1 MSTIK
6 ATPSDGLCYSPT
18 KDLYWDQAALS
29 KEIDRVFDVCHGCRL
44 CFNLCPS
51 FPSLFDALDA
61 QEGEPDVRKL
71 SDAVRDEVVDGC
83 FQCKLCYVKC
93 PYTPDDGHEFQLD
106 FPRLM
111 LRYTAQKAKR
121 EGVSIRDKFLGNPVA
136 LGKLS
141 SKAAPIVNTM
151 NKARAHRALMEKTL
165 GIHRDK
171 LLPEFA
177 SEPFEKWV
185 KKRASKSGPP
195 GRPATREAVLFHTC
209 YVNYN
214 APEIGKDA
222 VEVLERSGVR
232 VLSPAQTCCGMPAL
246 DGGDIDF
253 ATKQA
258 RKNVE
263 TLKPFV
269 ERGLPV
275 LVVNPTCSYMLKKEY
290 ADIVG
295 DDLVED
301 AKKLAAA
308 TRDLGEYLFEL
319 KREGV
324 LNADFKSSPGEV
336 AYHVPCHLKAQNIG
350 FRSRDALK
358 AIPGVKVRV
367 VDRCCGHDGTWAMKK
382 EHFEDSMKIGKP
394 AFEEMK
400 EGGQM
405 ATDCPL
411 AAVQFEQA
419 TGERP
424 LHPVQILA
432 RAYRENGFAPLTP
445 SEKKEDKES

>member
-1 MSTIK
+1 MTAIK
-6 ATPSDGLCYSPT
+6 AAPTDGLCYSPS
-18 KDLYWDQAALS
+18 KDLYWNAEALR
-29 KEIDRVFDVCHGCRL
+29 KEIDRVFDICHGCRL

-61 QEGEPDVRKL
+61 QGGEADVRKL
-71 SDAVRDEVVDGC
+71 TDAQRDEVVDGC

-111 LRYTAQKAKR
+111 LRYTAQQAKKN
-121 EGVSIRDKFLGNPVA
+121 GVSLRDKFLGNPVA
-136 LGKLS
+136 LGKAA
-141 SKAAPIVNTM
+141 SKAAPIVNAM
-151 NKARAHRALMEKTL
+151 NKARVHRALMEKTL
-165 GIHRDK
+165 GIHREK

-177 SEPFEKWV
+177 SEPFEKWARKRSPAV
-185 KKRASKSGPP
+185 KEPS
-195 GRPATREAVLFHTC
+195 REAVLFHTC

-232 VLSPAQTCCGMPAL
+232 VLTPTQTCCGMPAL
-246 DGGDIDF
+246 DGGDVDF
-253 ATKQA
+253 ARKQA
-258 RKNVE
+258 RRNVE

-269 ERGLPV
+269 DRGLPV
-275 LVVNPTCSYMLKKEY
+275 LVVNPTCSYTLKKEY
-290 ADIVG
+290 VDLVG
-295 DDLVED
+295 DDLAAD
-301 AKKLAAA
+301 ASKLSAA

-319 KREGV
+319 KRAGE
-324 LNADFKSSPGEV
+324 LSADFKSSPGKV

-358 AIPGVKVRV
+358 AIPGLEVRL

-382 EHFEDSMKIGKP
+382 EHFAESMKIGKA
-394 AFEEMK
+394 AFDEMQ

-424 LHPVQILA
+424 LHPVEILA
-432 RAYRENGFAPLTP
+432 RAYRENGFAPLPPQET
-445 SEKKEDKES
+445 KKS

>member
-1 MSTIK
+1 MTSIK
-6 ATPSDGLCYSPT
+6 ATPTDGLCYSPS
-18 KDLYWDQAALS
+18 KELYWDESSLR
-29 KEIDRVFDVCHGCRL
+29 KEIDRAFDICHGCRL

-61 QEGEPDVRKL
+61 QPGEADVRKL
-71 SDAVRDEVVDGC
+71 SEATRDEVVDGC

-111 LRYTAQKAKR
+111 LRYTAQQRKKH
-121 EGVSIRDKFLGNPVA
+121 GVSLRDKFLGNPVA
-136 LGKLS
+136 LGKAA
-141 SKAAPIVNTM
+141 SKAAPIVNSM
-151 NKARAHRALMEKTL
+151 NKARVHRALMEKTL

-177 SEPFEKWV
+177 SQPFEKWAR
-185 KKRASKSGPP
+185 KRNSPAPRA
-195 GRPATREAVLFHTC
+195 GREVVLFHTC

-214 APEIGKDA
+214 APEIGHDT
-222 VEVLERSGVR
+222 VEVLEKSGVR
-232 VLSPAQTCCGMPAL
+232 VLTPTQTCCGMPAL
-246 DGGDIDF
+246 DGGDVDF
-253 ATKQA
+253 ARKQA

-263 TLKPFV
+263 TLRPYV

-275 LVVNPTCSYMLKKEY
+275 IVVNPTCSYTLKKEY
-290 ADIVG
+290 VELVG
-295 DDLVED
+295 DDLAAD
-301 AKKLAAA
+301 AKKLSEA
-308 TRDLGEYLFEL
+308 TRDLGEYLAEL
-319 KREGV
+319 KRAGE
-324 LNADFKSSPGEV
+324 LATDFKSSPGKI

-350 FRSRDALK
+350 FKSRDALK
-358 AIPGVKVRV
+358 AIPGLEVRL

-382 EHFEDSMKIGKP
+382 EHFAESMKIGKP
-394 AFEEMK
+394 AFDEMQ

-432 RAYRENGFAPLTP
+432 RAYRENGFAPLSRGET
-445 SEKKEDKES
+445 KE

>member
-1 MSTIK
+1 MTAIK
-6 ATPSDGLCYSPT
+6 AQPTKGLCYSPS
-18 KDLYWDQAALS
+18 KELYWDETALRG
-29 KEIDRVFDVCHGCRL
+29 EIDRVFDICHGCRL

-61 QEGEPDVRKL
+61 QSGEPDVRKL
-71 SDAVRDEVVDGC
+71 DEAKRDEIVDGC

-93 PYTPDDGHEFQLD
+93 PYTADDGHEFNLD

-111 LRYTAQKAKR
+111 LRYTAQRAKKK
-121 EGVSIRDKFLGNPVA
+121 GVTRRDKFLGNPVA
-136 LGKLS
+136 LGKMA
-141 SKAAPIVNTM
+141 SKVAPIANAM
-151 NKARAHRALMEKTL
+151 NKSRAHRALMEKTL

-171 LLPEFA
+171 LLPEFS
-177 SEPFEKWV
+177 SEPFEKWA
-185 KKRASKSGPP
+185 KRRKPAAKD
-195 GRPATREAVLFHTC
+195 ATREAVLFHTC

-214 APEIGKDA
+214 APEIGHDA

-246 DGGDIDF
+246 DGGDVDF
-253 ATKQA
+253 ARKQA
-258 RKNVE
+258 RRNVE
-263 TLKPFV
+263 LLTPYV
-269 ERGLPV
+269 ERGLPI
-275 LVVNPTCSYMLKKEY
+275 LVVNPTCSYTLKKEY
-290 ADIVG
+290 PDLVG
-295 DDLVED
+295 DDLEEK
-301 AKKLAAA
+301 ARALSAA
-308 TRDLGEYLFEL
+308 TQDLGEYLFAL
-319 KREGV
+319 KREGA
-324 LNADFKSSPGEV
+324 LAGGFKSSPGKI

-358 AIPGVKVRV
+358 AIPGIEVRL

-382 EHFEDSMKIGKP
+382 EYFAESMKIGKP
-394 AFEEMK
+394 AFDEMQ

-445 SEKKEDKES
+445 EESKEETEP